1 MTVVGA
7 QPAAALLGAMSQSLK
22 ESERERQRHESSYP
36 CACRK
41 TPARGLVQ
49 LFEFDDK
56 SLAIFNVEGDL
67 FAIDDSCP
75 HQGASLCGGRLDGR
89 VIQCCAHG
97 LRFDL
102 RSGYLLNSSAV
113 KVASYPVE
121 LIDGQAYIVVVAEES
136 AP

>member
-1 MTVVGA
+1 MSRRIPV
-7 QPAAALLGAMSQSLK
+7 PAGKLPQAGGRA
-22 ESERERQRHESSYP
+22 
-36 CACRK
+36 
-41 TPARGLVQ
+41 

-56 SLAIFNVEGDL
+56 SLALFNVEGDV

-75 HQGASLCGGRLDGR
+75 HQGASLCGGRLEGR

-102 RSGYLLNSSAV
+102 RSGYLLNSTAV
-113 KVASYPVE
+113 KVVNYPVE
-121 LIDGQAYIVVVAEES
+121 IIDGQAFIVIVPEEA